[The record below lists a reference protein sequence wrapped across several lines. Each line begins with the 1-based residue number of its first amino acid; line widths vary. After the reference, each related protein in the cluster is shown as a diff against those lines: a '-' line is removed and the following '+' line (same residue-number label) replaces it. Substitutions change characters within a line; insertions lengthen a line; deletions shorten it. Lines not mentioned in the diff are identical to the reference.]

1 MNTLQLYIN
10 SERVELFEDES
21 INVTSSIQNAK
32 DISKIFTDFSKD
44 FTVPATS
51 KNNKIFKHYYN
62 YDIVDGFDARIRQEA
77 LLQINHFDFRK
88 GKISLMS
95 VSMQNNSPS
104 SYKIVFYGSTVTLP
118 DLFGDDV
125 LPDVLE
131 LNTYSHAYSD
141 SSVKQGLKTS
151 LSNGNV
157 IYPLLTHTKR
167 LYYETAGAGTT
178 DGNLYFDAA
187 KPLRGLDYKD
197 LKPAIKLKA
206 IVSSIGLKYGL
217 TFSSTF
223 FESIVFDRLFM
234 WLHRKKGAM
243 TVADGIT
250 QRSIIK
256 NFERTDGSESVAQY
270 INDVFIISRSNDL
283 GTVEYRIFGTL
294 TIKPYSEKTYS
305 VYVYNKDILIKSIV
319 NTSGT
324 LSLDISNQLEDYNEI
339 KTVIETSNGLSNYD
353 AEWFFESISRTEDF
367 QGNQTGGGEATATY
381 EALNASLIDEIQITD
396 HIPNMKVLDFM
407 TNLFKMFNL
416 TSFVNDDGSIYVDN
430 LDTFYSQYVVHDLT
444 NYVFTESSTI
454 DRALPYN
461 KINLEFPESKTF
473 IAQKTNQI
481 FGNKSQFGNLI
492 YDGGEKYDGT
502 EYSLKVDFEKMVYE
516 RLSDVG
522 SENLELTSIGYGW
535 FTEYKGDSAEDISN
549 ASPALNMPLVFFN
562 VKTDNSNYPISWTSG
577 GHSQITA
584 YNRPSNV
591 SNVDSLY
598 PTSVEYTL
606 NFGIEVDEY
615 KLVTNT
621 NSLYEIYYKSYI
633 QRVFNSKGRMFTF
646 KAKLPNKFILKYKL
660 NDVIIVNSKQYTINS
675 IDTELMTGIS
685 TIQLINKLSDSIANN
700 NNNADNGGLII
711 NAELIS

>member
-1 MNTLQLYIN
+1 MNTLQLYIKG
-10 SERVELFEDES
+10 ERVELFEDES
-21 INVTSSIQNAK
+21 INVTSSIQNSK
-32 DISKIFTDFSKD
+32 DISKIFTDFSKE

-95 VSMQNNSPS
+95 VSMKNNSPS
-104 SYKIVFYGSTVTLP
+104 SYKVVFYGSTVTLP

-131 LNTYSHAYSD
+131 LNKYNHSYSD
-141 SSVKQGLKTS
+141 NTVKQGLRTS
-151 LSNGNV
+151 VANGNV
-157 IYPLLTHTKR
+157 VYPLLTHTKR
-167 LYYETAGAGTT
+167 LYYDSTGTT
-178 DGNLYFDAA
+178 TSDGNVYYDNT
-187 KPLRGLDYKD
+187 KPNRGLDYKD

-206 IVSSIGLKYGL
+206 IVDSIGEKYGL

-243 TVADGIT
+243 TVADGVV

-256 NFERTDGSESVAQY
+256 NFERTSGSELVAQY
-270 INDVFIISRSNDL
+270 INDVFILSNQDSL
-283 GTVEYRIFGTL
+283 GTTEYRLFGTL
-294 TIKPYSEKTYS
+294 TITPYSEKTYS
-305 VYVYNKDILIKSIV
+305 VYVYNKDVLIKSVV

-324 LSLDISNQLEDYNEI
+324 LNLDISNQLDDYNEI

-353 AEWFFESISRTEDF
+353 AKWFFESIGRSEDF
-367 QGNQTGGGEATATY
+367 QGNQTSETEATVTY
-381 EALNASLIDEIQITD
+381 EALNASLIDEIQIID

-416 TSFVNDDGSIYVDN
+416 TSYVKQDGSIYIDN
-430 LDTFYSQYVVHDLT
+430 LDTFYSEYVVHDLT
-444 NYVFTESSTI
+444 NYVFSESSTI

-481 FGNKSQFGNLI
+481 FGNKTQFGNLI

-516 RLSDVG
+516 RLTDAG
-522 SENLELTSIGYGW
+522 SENLKKTSIAYGW
-535 FTEYKGDSAEDISN
+535 FTEYKGDSAEDILN
-549 ASPALNMPLVFFN
+549 ASPALNKPLIFFN
-562 VKTDNSNYPISWTSG
+562 VKTDASDSPISWTSG
-577 GHSQITA
+577 GHSQITT

-591 SNVDSLY
+591 SNQDSQY
-598 PTSVEYTL
+598 PTSVEYSL
-606 NFGIEVDEY
+606 NFGTEVDEFE
-615 KLVTNT
+615 LITNT

-633 QRVFNSKGRMFTF
+633 QRVFNPKGRMFTF
-646 KAKLPNKFILKYKL
+646 KAKLPNKFILKYTL
-660 NDVIIVNSKQYTINS
+660 NDVIVVNSKQYIINS
-675 IDTELMTGIS
+675 INTDLITGIS
-685 TIQLINKLSDSIANN
+685 TIQLINKLSDSVATNN
-700 NNNADNGGLII
+700 NNVNVSGLFDNL
-711 NAELIS
+711 NLIS

>member
-10 SERVELFEDES
+10 GERVELFQDES
-21 INVTSSIQNAK
+21 INVTSSIQNSK

-62 YDIVDGFDARIRQEA
+62 YDIVGGFDARIRQEA

-88 GKISLMS
+88 GKVSLMG
-95 VSMQNNSPS
+95 VSMKNNSPS

-131 LNTYSHAYSD
+131 LNRYNHPYSD
-141 SSVKQGLKTS
+141 NEVKQGLRTS
-151 LSNGNV
+151 LADGNIV
-157 IYPLLTHTKR
+157 YPLLTHTKR
-167 LYYETAGAGTT
+167 LYYDSTGTT
-178 DGNLYFDAA
+178 TNDGNLYFDAA
-187 KPLRGLDYKD
+187 KPNRGLDYKD

-206 IVSSIGLKYGL
+206 IVNSIGEKYGL

-223 FESIVFDRLFM
+223 FESVVFDRLFM

-243 TVADGIT
+243 TVTDGVT

-256 NFERTDGSESVAQY
+256 NFERTSGSELVAQY
-270 INDVFIISRSNDL
+270 INDVFIIQNQDSL

-294 TIKPYSEKTYS
+294 TINPYSEKTYS
-305 VYVYNKDILIKSIV
+305 VYVYNKDVLIKSVV
-319 NTSGT
+319 NTNGT
-324 LSLDISNQLEDYNEI
+324 LNLDISNQLDDYNEI

-353 AEWFFESISRTEDF
+353 AKWFFESIGRTEDF
-367 QGNQTGGGEATATY
+367 QGNQTGSTEATVTY

-416 TSFVNDDGSIYVDN
+416 TSYVQDDGSIYVDN
-430 LDTFYSQYVVHDLT
+430 LDTFYSEYVVHDLT
-444 NYVFTESSTI
+444 NYVFSESSTI

-481 FGNKSQFGNLI
+481 FGNKAQFGNLI

-516 RLSDVG
+516 RLTDAG
-522 SENLELTSIGYGW
+522 SETKQLTSIGYGW
-535 FTEYKGDSAEDISN
+535 FTEYKGDSAEDILN
-549 ASPALNMPLVFFN
+549 ASPALNKPLIFFN
-562 VKTDNSNYPISWTSG
+562 VKTDSSTSPISWTSG
-577 GHSQITA
+577 GHSEINT

-591 SNVDSLY
+591 SNQDSQY
-598 PTSVEYTL
+598 PTSVEYSL
-606 NFGIEVDEY
+606 NFGVEVDEY
-615 KLVTNT
+615 VLTTNT
-621 NSLYEIYYKSYI
+621 NSLYEIYYKQYI
-633 QRVFNSKGRMFTF
+633 QRVFNPKGRMFTF

-660 NDVIIVNSKQYTINS
+660 NDVIVVNSKQYIINS

-685 TIQLINKLSDSIANN
+685 TIQLINKLTDSVATNN
-700 NNNADNGGLII
+700 NNVPSEGLII
-711 NAELIS
+711 DAELIS